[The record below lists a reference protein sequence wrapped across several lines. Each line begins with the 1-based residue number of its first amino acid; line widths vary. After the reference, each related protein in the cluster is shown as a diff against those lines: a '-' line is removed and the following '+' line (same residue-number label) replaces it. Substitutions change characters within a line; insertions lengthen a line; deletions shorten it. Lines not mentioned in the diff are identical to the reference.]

1 MKYKCFNNPLFIC
14 CSLVFFLNSC
24 KKTNDVQ
31 PPLFTT
37 QPNIIFFLAD
47 DVGYEVPACNGG
59 QSYSTPNIDLIAR
72 QGTRFTQCHTAP
84 LCSPSRIMLLTGK
97 YNFRNYTTWGYLDPG
112 EKTIANML
120 HNAGYATCVAGK
132 WQLDSGDASFHNFG
146 FDTYSVWN
154 LKGQDD
160 KGSRYKSPLI
170 FENGSYLP
178 PAATQDK
185 YADDLFTDFILNFI
199 QNNYNTGKP
208 FFVYYPLC
216 LCHSPFSPTPD
227 DADYASWPADAPGDV
242 KYFPSMVK
250 YMDKKIGEIISKVQ
264 DLGIKNNTVVMF
276 SGDNGTSQGVTSL
289 FNGTEVQGGK
299 DKTTEAGTHVPLL
312 VSGKNVSA
320 NATNEYLIDFPD
332 FLPTLA
338 QIAGVQTP
346 VNYGVLDGINFYP
359 RLSGGTGTP
368 RNWSFCYFQ
377 PHQYDKVIRFVQNA
391 HYKYYSDGRFYDIIS
406 DILELHPISDLSL
419 TVEQK
424 QIKNQ
429 FINVLNI
436 EHT

>member
-1 MKYKCFNNPLFIC
+1 MAIC
-14 CSLVFFLNSC
+14 CILTILFSAC
-24 KKTNDVQ
+24 KKTNDSLQ
-31 PPLFTT
+31 QSPANS
-37 QPNIIFFLAD
+37 PNIIFILAD
-47 DVGYEVPACNGG
+47 DVGYEVPTYDGG
-59 QSYSTPNIDLIAR
+59 QSYQTPNIDQLAR
-72 QGTRFTQCHTAP
+72 EGTRFTECHTAP

-97 YNFRNYTTWGYLDPG
+97 YNFRNYTTWAHLDAG
-112 EKTIANML
+112 QKTIANML
-120 HNAGYATCVAGK
+120 HDAGYATCVAGK
-132 WQLDSGDASFHNFG
+132 WQLDSGDESFHNFG

-154 LKGQDD
+154 IKGDDD

-170 FENGSYLP
+170 FQNGSYLSSE
-178 PAATQDK
+178 ATQDK
-185 YADDLFTDFILNFI
+185 YADDIFTDFILNFI
-199 QNNYNTGKP
+199 QTSHNTGKP
-208 FFVYYPLC
+208 FFVYYPLS

-227 DADYASWPADAPGDV
+227 DPEYASWSPDNDKGDV

-250 YMDKKIGEIISKVQ
+250 YMDKKVGEIISKLQ
-264 DLGIKNNTVVMF
+264 ELGIKNNTVVMF

-320 NATNEYLIDFPD
+320 NATNEDLIDFPD

-346 VNYGVLDGINFYP
+346 VNYGVLDGVNFYP
-359 RLSGGTGTP
+359 RLSGGNSTP

-406 DILELHPISDLSL
+406 DILELHPISDSSL

-436 EHT
+436 EHA